1 MIRKI
6 SDALGQD
13 LLVDEVD
20 AEGIVGE
27 IGKEILWK
35 LIEAGGY
42 KGVTDLVEHDMYGMS
57 LPRVN
62 QEIFKLERIGM
73 CVREQYVD
81 FDDKTKD
88 TLFITAKGMITYK
101 SLIGRSVM
109 NTSEHKA
116 IENAVSFEKILGT
129 TESYQEF
136 VNKREIE
143 KLIRSI
149 KGFQCGEYRVN
160 YIHYLKSN
168 YEKGIASDHNRVSPY
183 MENLIPERGF
193 YHDLIFRM
201 AFPTSI

>member
-88 TLFITAKGMITYK
+88 TLFITAKVFVSSM
-101 SLIGRSVM
+101 LILMTKQR
-109 NTSEHKA
+109 
-116 IENAVSFEKILGT
+116 
-129 TESYQEF
+129 
-136 VNKREIE
+136 
-143 KLIRSI
+143 
-149 KGFQCGEYRVN
+149 
-160 YIHYLKSN
+160 IHCL
-168 YEKGIASDHNRVSPY
+168 SPQ
-183 MENLIPERGF
+183 RG
-193 YHDLIFRM
+193 
-201 AFPTSI
+201 